1 MCLELYIKLF
11 FLIHILSLQSL
22 ARNLMSQVDKDV
34 ATFIFYFVPDIDVA
48 TFIFYFVSQSYALK
62 WALNESLLEAFI
74 DTSVLNR

>member
-1 MCLELYIKLF
+1 
-11 FLIHILSLQSL
+11 
-22 ARNLMSQVDKDV
+22 MSQVGKDM
-34 ATFIFYFVPDIDVA
+34 ATFIFYFVPGIDVA